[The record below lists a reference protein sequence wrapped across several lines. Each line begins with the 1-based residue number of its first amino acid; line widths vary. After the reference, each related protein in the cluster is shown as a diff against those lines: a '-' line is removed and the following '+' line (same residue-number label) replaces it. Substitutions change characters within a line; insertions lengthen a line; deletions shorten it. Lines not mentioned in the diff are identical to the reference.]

1 MYNEKDITIDLL
13 ARGYVKLRGENI
25 KCDHIDDYK
34 DAEEE
39 ARMAEVGQWSD
50 DKKPQGAFRYLV
62 KDLDTKD
69 LVKKYQGKA
78 LRGIVEEIHPS
89 KASVYFPE

>member
-1 MYNEKDITIDLL
+1 MYNDKDITIELL

-39 ARMAEVGQWSD
+39 ARMA
-50 DKKPQGAFRYLV
+50 
-62 KDLDTKD
+62 
-69 LVKKYQGKA
+69 
-78 LRGIVEEIHPS
+78 
-89 KASVYFPE
+89 